1 MAFKSILAAGVAVIL
16 GGVLAAT
23 PAGAGEPTINVV
35 DDPHDVAIPYPG
47 NSPVVAAT
55 EAELRSIEI
64 KWFKATPRTDGTVRF
79 KVKIHEVRGTT
90 FSQRIQF
97 LMVPVVTTSTGDWVS
112 ASFVKTIG
120 PNAGPAYASLS
131 NPEQIDCKPRVRV
144 NRAADTVRM
153 DVPNACVPVGDA
165 MVTASTVTEFV
176 RGDPIFGHRIVYGSM
191 DEVWVYEPVR

>member
-1 MAFKSILAAGVAVIL
+1 MARTTLLTAGVAVIL
-16 GGVLAAT
+16 GAVLAAT

-79 KVKIHEVRGTT
+79 KVKIHEIRGTK
-90 FSQRIQF
+90 FSQRIGF

-112 ASFVKTIG
+112 AGFGKTIG
-120 PNAGPAYASLS
+120 PDAGPAVAILY
-131 NPEQIDCKPRVRV
+131 NPERIVCEPRVRV

-165 MVTASTVTEFV
+165 KVTTRTVTEFT
-176 RGDPIFGHRIVYGSM
+176 RGDRIVPGSM
-191 DEVWVYEPVR
+191 DEVWVFGVAVR

>member
-16 GGVLAAT
+16 GVVLAAT

-64 KWFKATPRTDGTVRF
+64 KWFKATPRIDGTVRF

-90 FSQRIQF
+90 FSQKIQIT
-97 LMVPVVTTSTGDWVS
+97 MVPLPTSTGDWVS
-112 ASFVKTIG
+112 AGFEKVIG
-120 PNAGPAYASLS
+120 PNAPPAFAGLS
-131 NPEQIDCKPRVRV
+131 NPEQIVCKPRVRV

-165 MVTASTVTEFV
+165 MVTARTVTEFV
-176 RGDPIFGHRIVYGSM
+176 RGDRSVYGSM